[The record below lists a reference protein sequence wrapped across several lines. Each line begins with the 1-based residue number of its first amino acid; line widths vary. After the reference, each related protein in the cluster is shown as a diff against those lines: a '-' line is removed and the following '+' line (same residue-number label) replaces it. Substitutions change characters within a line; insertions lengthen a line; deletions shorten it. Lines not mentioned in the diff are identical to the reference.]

1 MISRIHYKNIRE
13 NKASRFYIFARFHLS
28 IRRPIY
34 NQSHPVSPSPFTR
47 ECWYL
52 IFVDS
57 KVFNA
62 CWTVRYEFNATL
74 SINVLSSTYA
84 IVLALLFKFSNAIR
98 FNNRSSYV
106 RNSSKRTFSSPF
118 FEIWRK
124 KRNKIIERM
133 YSQRNERLLSDLT
146 SQSVSS
152 DVMNEPGRRQGH
164 GGRKGRCVSRST

>member
-13 NKASRFYIFARFHLS
+13 NKASRFYIFAWFHLS

-74 SINVLSSTYA
+74 SINVLSST
-84 IVLALLFKFSNAIR
+84 LS
-98 FNNRSSYV
+98 
-106 RNSSKRTFSSPF
+106 SSPYCSSFRTRYDSITGLLTWEIPPNVHSPPRFSKF
-118 FEIWRK
+118 FEK